1 MCAFFLHLFI
11 AQLSKQFYWF
21 KHLFISL
28 RSANIFIFRM
38 NSCSSYIIHNCQK
51 LLTLYSANNIFFTE
65 IFEWIF
71 WKMYHKAQPAMMA
84 NIIKII
90 TQFVVRFPFKFKWK
104 YSLLFPECD
113 AFFTIEKKNW
123 ANKEEKK
130 WTHPI
135 SMIVRLFEILET
147 FLQRKLSYGEI
158 LDWIRKLF
166 LES

>member
-1 MCAFFLHLFI
+1 MNFLENVL
-11 AQLSKQFYWF
+11 QG
-21 KHLFISL
+21 
-28 RSANIFIFRM
+28 
-38 NSCSSYIIHNCQK
+38 
-51 LLTLYSANNIFFTE
+51 
-65 IFEWIF
+65 
-71 WKMYHKAQPAMMA
+71 PAMMA
-84 NIIKII
+84 SIIKII
-90 TQFVVRFPFKFKWK
+90 TQFVVRFPFKFEWK

-147 FLQRKLSYGEI
+147 FLQRKLSYGKI

>member
-38 NSCSSYIIHNCQK
+38 NSCSSYSNSIHNCQK
-51 LLTLYSANNIFFTE
+51 LLTLYSANNIFLRKYLNEFSGICTTRPSDDGEYYQNNNAICCSVSLQIRME
-65 IFEWIF
+65 ILIVISG
-71 WKMYHKAQPAMMA
+71 M
-84 NIIKII
+84 
-90 TQFVVRFPFKFKWK
+90 RR
-104 YSLLFPECD
+104 
-113 AFFTIEKKNW
+113 FFTIKNW

-147 FLQRKLSYGEI
+147 FLQRKLSYGKI
-158 LDWIRKLF
+158 LDWIWKLF
-166 LES
+166 LAS